1 MMIIFRYWAITDP
14 INYPAKMT
22 SKKVGRY
29 IAGVWFCSS
38 LISFP
43 AIVWWRA
50 TQEGPALKTQCLF
63 TEDIGYRIF
72 SSIIS
77 FYAPACFMLFAY
89 YKIYKEAKRHTK
101 SLVNGR
107 MILKEGKSQ
116 PLGKILSFLE
126 DPRTFEGRG
135 RTRGLRRF
143 RKAHLENILPRGS
156 RDRDPRSAV
165 FWEILK

>member
-107 MILKEGKSQ
+107 MILKEGK
-116 PLGKILSFLE
+116 L
-126 DPRTFEGRG
+126 PRTLFQGGPKQQITSYFCLCECSG
-135 RTRGLRRF
+135 TMN
-143 RKAHLENILPRGS
+143 LENGTP
-156 RDRDPRSAV
+156 
-165 FWEILK
+165 

>member
-1 MMIIFRYWAITDP
+1 MCRYWAIIDP

-22 SKKVGRY
+22 GKKVGRF
-29 IAGVWFCSS
+29 IAGVWVCSS

-43 AIVWWRA
+43 AIGWWRA
-50 TQEGPALKTQCLF
+50 TQQGPRHPSQCLF

-101 SLVNGR
+101 SLQKGR
-107 MILKEGKSQ
+107 IHLKGGKHYTIDTIVRSVHIKTL
-116 PLGKILSFLE
+116 PYGPFPYLSYF
-126 DPRTFEGRG
+126 T
-135 RTRGLRRF
+135 T
-143 RKAHLENILPRGS
+143 
-156 RDRDPRSAV
+156 
-165 FWEILK
+165 